1 MERYFVDDVEYDT
14 YDDALEVAEED
25 FWDNGDFDDFWRD
38 EVDGREVLEELAQLK
53 SPLYFD
59 LLDAMCDRIVEN
71 ITIVEDDDEEEEEN

>member
-14 YDDALEVAEED
+14 YDDACEVAED
-25 FWDNGDFDDFWRD
+25 NFWNNGDFENFWRD